1 MKKLFFLLFA
11 LIVLGFTWGYSTLWF
26 QQRTL
31 EADYLGALDEM
42 QQLEEA
48 LQQETESLEAAR
60 SELRTSGNRI
70 NELEEELEGARLK
83 YMPLFS
89 TESDARSRFV
99 QVDTELMFLP
109 GREEA
114 VLRDVSAGTIV
125 QVIQKTTNLETG
137 EEWLYVQVP
146 VYDTPQ
152 DNRGYI
158 LLDTAVYFTP
168 DLERQAV
175 SPLTLPEGT
184 NLYSVE
190 PGRSEEVVDVTER
203 VLRVFL
209 IGPENGLVRVGAS
222 GGQEYLVNPEAIGY
236 PQSPL
241 R

>member
-1 MKKLFFLLFA
+1 MKKMLFFLFA
-11 LIVLGFTWGYSTLWF
+11 LIVLGFTWAYSTLWF

-31 EADYLGALDEM
+31 EADHLTALHEM
-42 QQLEEA
+42 QRLEEA
-48 LQQETESLEAAR
+48 LEQESDALEAAR
-60 SELRTSGNRI
+60 TDLRVSGNRI
-70 NELEEELEGARLK
+70 NELEEELEGARMK

-109 GREEA
+109 GREET
-114 VLRDVSAGTIV
+114 VLRDVPAGTIV

-137 EEWLYVQVP
+137 DEWLYVQVP

-168 DLERQAV
+168 DLERRAV
-175 SPLTLPEGT
+175 SPLTIPQGT

-190 PGRSEEVVDVTER
+190 PGSSGEVVEVTEQD
-203 VLRVFL
+203 LRVFL
-209 IGPENGLVRVGAS
+209 IGPENGQVRVGAS
-222 GGQEYLVNPEAIGY
+222 GGREYLVNPDAIRY